1 MNQEKMLGKF
11 FICEAPRLEKYVK
24 AINTI
29 REYKDGRSFPINEV
43 VTADK
48 PINILATKK
57 EDMGGLNVTNYQSVL
72 IWILRG
78 DTLCDVTIPNG
89 GKIYETVNSSVIH
102 GTFRADKIIL
112 SNPRIIDDKL
122 AMELYEK
129 SNLPWKSYIQVL
141 AYISTQGFTETCYK
155 ILEDKVNKENAVE
168 VLDIYENFL
177 QRKTNPM
184 PDLYNEILE
193 KIKEI

>member
-57 EDMGGLNVTNYQSVL
+57 
-72 IWILRG
+72 RG
-78 DTLCDVTIPNG
+78 YG
-89 GKIYETVNSSVIH
+89 
-102 GTFRADKIIL
+102 
-112 SNPRIIDDKL
+112 RIK
-122 AMELYEK
+122 
-129 SNLPWKSYIQVL
+129 
-141 AYISTQGFTETCYK
+141 CYK
-155 ILEDKVNKENAVE
+155 LSKC
-168 VLDIYENFL
+168 
-177 QRKTNPM
+177 
-184 PDLYNEILE
+184 
-193 KIKEI
+193 IKMDFKRGYSL